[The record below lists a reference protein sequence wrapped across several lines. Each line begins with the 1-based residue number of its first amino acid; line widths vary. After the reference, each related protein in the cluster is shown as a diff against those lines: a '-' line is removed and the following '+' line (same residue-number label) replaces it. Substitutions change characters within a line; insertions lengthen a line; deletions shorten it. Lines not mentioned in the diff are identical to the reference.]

1 MRVLISGGGT
11 GGHVYPALA
20 VFQALQARLD
30 AAPADATSRDQP
42 RAAQSS
48 AAAAPRRAVPP

>member
-48 AAAAPRRAVPP
+48 AAAAPR